1 MRRTDGRASRSSPI
15 CQVPHLNRHHRVRR
29 SLAAAKP
36 SPPSAPPRIT
46 VELRSLPQRQSCCDQ
61 VPHLGTHTTHTQR
74 LLSRPD
80 SGAQVPHLGLH
91 LSIHAPEAGHRLE
104 THPHAPEP
112 DHQVPHLTSQ
122 HKRRDG
128 PRRRRKPSPSTV
140 DRGMAA
146 APQVTGTAPQPTARP
161 TPTQG
166 GALHRPTLDQF
177 TPGQAST
184 LRTEAGSLDFGPCS
198 LRRNPRSLDFGP
210 CSFGRNPRSL
220 DIGPC
225 SPPSKLSFAPSKPSK
240 SRLCP
245 PRPTTPGQRLRR
257 PSPVHRRRP
266 PHRAHTSDI
275 PKARTTKCPTS
286 DNVRDKSIGQGL
298 SLSGS

>member
-104 THPHAPEP
+104 THPHAPKP
-112 DHQVPHLTSQ
+112 DHQVPHPTS
-122 HKRRDG
+122 RLSTRD
-128 PRRRRKPSPSTV
+128 
-140 DRGMAA
+140 A
-146 APQVTGTAPQPTARP
+146 TAH
-161 TPTQG
+161 G
-166 GALHRPTLDQF
+166 GDASRHRPPWTEAWRQPPKSPAPHRSPPHAQHPHKVGLSTGRPWTNSHQDRHPRSAPKQVR
-177 TPGQAST
+177 ST
-184 LRTEAGSLDFGPCS
+184 LGRVRSVEILVRSTSDRVRSVEILVRSTSDRVRPPRNSRS
-198 LRRNPRSLDFGP
+198 LRRNPRNPAFVRH
-210 CSFGRNPRSL
+210 GRRHLVSVSEDQIPSTADVHHTEL
-220 DIGPC
+220 TPLTSPKHG
-225 SPPSKLSFAPSKPSK
+225 PPSA
-240 SRLCP
+240 P
-245 PRPTTPGQRLRR
+245 PRTTSETNL
-257 PSPVHRRRP
+257 
-266 PHRAHTSDI
+266 
-275 PKARTTKCPTS
+275 
-286 DNVRDKSIGQGL
+286 
-298 SLSGS
+298 